1 MNKIDVELSMEEAF
15 LVEEALDY
23 FRNYLID
30 RYENETLFDDY
41 LEKEKNALL
50 NLLKELKQRL
60 ETKME
65 VLK

>member
-1 MNKIDVELSMEEAF
+1 MDKINVELTMEEAF

-23 FRNYLID
+23 FRNYLVD

-41 LEKEKNALL
+41 LENEKKVLL
-50 NLLKELKQRL
+50 NTLKELKQTL
-60 ETKME
+60 EKKME